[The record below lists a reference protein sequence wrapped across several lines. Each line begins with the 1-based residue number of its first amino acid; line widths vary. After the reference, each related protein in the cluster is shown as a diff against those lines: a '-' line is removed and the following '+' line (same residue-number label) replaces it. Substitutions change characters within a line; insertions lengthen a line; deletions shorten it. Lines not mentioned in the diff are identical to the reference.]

1 MQPDLIPRA
10 ALSVSP
16 EAGRTEPRLWVRR
29 LVIWTRPWDV
39 IRDIPL
45 RKGLNIVWSPDPGD
59 DVTQPIGHG
68 SGKTTFCR
76 LLRYCLGEDSFAP
89 EGQRQSTWA
98 KLPEGRVG
106 AEIFVDGAL
115 YSVIRAF
122 ESARLDVVAPGVT
135 LDELTQSP
143 SAATGIGTLR
153 EAISTTIIGDAA
165 DLMPLSIGADRAWEA
180 SLAWATRDQECRF
193 GHPLEWR
200 DPDTDSRSPVRN
212 KSKED
217 ILNVVRALIGAITAA
232 ELETQSAAASAD
244 AELAQR
250 RSSLSQMQW
259 QLARAYTALADPA
272 DSEAGPRPLSDLEL
286 EGLKSEVIQQRRAA
300 LDLPEEF
307 SSDNLLE
314 ARAGRDAARGELARL
329 EGELRDVDIRLIER
343 TRTLSM
349 LRGELPEASAKV
361 FSAEN
366 PVCPVCKVAIDTAL
380 ANGCGISTESC
391 DLQDL
396 RARYAV
402 TKATVAEE
410 QRQIEAMRQSEPPLK
425 QSIALAKQTLERL
438 QTGVQSLEKLQF
450 DRSLAVRRIDRHL
463 DDIDRCQGLS
473 VDVAA
478 AVKGVEHAETNLE
491 GIRQTLVSHR
501 ASASASINALSALF
515 DATMRQLVSPN
526 VSASARLEGNRLALK
541 VELGGDR
548 STAAIDSLK
557 AVAFDLAA
565 IILAIEGRAHQPS
578 FLVHDSPREA
588 DLGQSIYNRLFEL
601 AHWLEEHAGPLF
613 QYIVTTTTAPPE
625 KFRQAPYLAL
635 QLHGAPADQRLLKTD
650 L

>member
-1 MQPDLIPRA
+1 M
-10 ALSVSP
+10 
-16 EAGRTEPRLWVRR
+16 RR
-29 LVIWTRPWDV
+29 LVIWTKPWDI

-59 DVTQPIGHG
+59 DATQPIGHG

-106 AEIFVDGAL
+106 AEVFVDGAL
-115 YSVIRAF
+115 YSVVRAF
-122 ESARLDVVAPGVT
+122 EGARLDVVAAAVT

-143 SAATGIGTLR
+143 IAATGIDPLR
-153 EAISTTIIGDAA
+153 KAISASIIGDAV
-165 DLMPLSIGADRAWEA
+165 DLMPASIGSDRAWEA

-200 DPDTDSRSPVRN
+200 DPETDSRSPVRN

-217 ILNVVRALIGAITAA
+217 ILNVVRALIGAITAD
-232 ELETQSAAASAD
+232 ELTTQLAAAAAD
-244 AELAQR
+244 AELTQC
-250 RSSLSQMQW
+250 RSSLGQLQW
-259 QLARAYTALADPA
+259 QLARAYAALADPS
-272 DSEAGPRPLSDLEL
+272 DSSAGTKPLSDLEL
-286 EGLKSEVIQQRRAA
+286 EGLKSALIEQRRAA
-300 LDLPEEF
+300 LDLPDEL
-307 SSDNLLE
+307 SSDNLLD
-314 ARAGRDAARGELARL
+314 ARASRDAARGELARL
-329 EGELRDVDIRLIER
+329 ESDLRDLGIRLTER

-366 PVCPVCKVAIDTAL
+366 PVCPVCKVSIDSAL
-380 ANGCGISTESC
+380 AQGCGISTESC

-396 RARYAV
+396 RAQYAA
-402 TKATVAEE
+402 TKATITEE
-410 QRQIEAMRQSEPPLK
+410 QRQIEVMRQSEPPHK
-425 QSIALAKQTLERL
+425 QKIALAKQAFERL
-438 QTGVQSLEKLQF
+438 QGGVQSLEKTQF
-450 DRSLAVRRIDRHL
+450 DRSLAVRRIDRRL
-463 DDIDRCQGLS
+463 DEVERCQGLS
-473 VDVAA
+473 TDVASA
-478 AVKGVEHAETNLE
+478 LKSVEHAETTLE

-501 ASASASINALSALF
+501 ASASASINALSTLF
-515 DATMRQLVSPN
+515 DATMRQLVSQS

-565 IILAIEGRAHQPS
+565 IILAIEGRARQPS

-601 AHWLEEHAGPLF
+601 ALWLEERAGPLF
-613 QYIVTTTTAPPE
+613 QYIITTTTAPPE
-625 KFRQAPYLAL
+625 KFIQAPYLAL
-635 QLHGAPADQRLLKTD
+635 KLHGAPADQRLLKTD

>member
-1 MQPDLIPRA
+1 M
-10 ALSVSP
+10 
-16 EAGRTEPRLWVRR
+16 RR
-29 LVIWTRPWDV
+29 LVIWTKPWDL

-59 DVTQPIGHG
+59 DATQPIGHG

-76 LLRYCLGEDSFAP
+76 LLRYCMGEGSFAP

-106 AEIFVDGAL
+106 AEVLVDGAL

-122 ESARLDVVAPGVT
+122 EGARLDIVAAGVT

-143 SAATGIGTLR
+143 IAATGIDPLR
-153 EAISTTIIGDAA
+153 KAISASIIGDAV
-165 DLMPLSIGADRAWEA
+165 DLMPASIGADRAWEA

-217 ILNVVRALIGAITAA
+217 ILNVVRALLGAITTD
-232 ELETQSAAASAD
+232 ELNTQSAAAAAD
-244 AELAQR
+244 AELTQR
-250 RSSLSQMQW
+250 RSSLSQLQW
-259 QLARAYTALADPA
+259 QLTRAYAALADPS
-272 DSEAGPRPLSDLEL
+272 DSGTGPKPLSDLEL
-286 EGLKSEVIQQRRAA
+286 EGLQSELIEQRRAA
-300 LDLPEEF
+300 LDLPAEL

-314 ARAGRDAARGELARL
+314 ARTRRDAARGELAGL
-329 EGELRDVDIRLIER
+329 ESKLRDLGIRLIER

-366 PVCPVCKVAIDTAL
+366 PVCPVCKVSINTAL

-391 DLQDL
+391 NLQDL
-396 RARYAV
+396 RAQYA
-402 TKATVAEE
+402 TIKATIAQE
-410 QRQIEAMRQSEPPLK
+410 QTQIETMRQSEAPLK
-425 QSIALAKQTLERL
+425 EKIALAKQALERL
-438 QTGVQSLEKLQF
+438 QNGVQSLEKSQF
-450 DRSLAVRRIDRHL
+450 DRSLAVRRLDRHL
-463 DDIDRCQGLS
+463 DEVERCQGLS
-473 VDVAA
+473 ADVASA
-478 AVKGVEHAETNLE
+478 LKGVEQAEATLE

-501 ASASASINALSALF
+501 ASASTSINALSALF
-515 DATMRQLVSPN
+515 DATMRQLVSQS
-526 VSASARLEGNRLALK
+526 VSASARLEGNRIALK

-557 AVAFDLAA
+557 AVSFDLAA
-565 IILAIEGRAHQPS
+565 IILAIEGRARQPS

-601 AHWLEEHAGPLF
+601 ALWLEDHAGPLF
-613 QYIVTTTTAPPE
+613 QYIITTTTAPPE
-625 KFRQAPYLAL
+625 RFQQAPYLAL
-635 QLHGAPADQRLLKTD
+635 KLHGAPADQRLLKTD